1 MLKKMAPKTNLTHPL
16 TTSYVT
22 HRNCQMHS
30 FPQPHKTNA
39 FCEIQSGSPPSRLSS
54 ETTSNLRQALCIISY
69 LEASQI
75 DLGTLSPDTRQFV
88 IILANSI
95 IRKREHLSV

>member
-1 MLKKMAPKTNLTHPL
+1 MLLIEIAKCILFHNLTK
-16 TTSYVT
+16 
-22 HRNCQMHS
+22 QMLSVKYSLEALH
-30 FPQPHKTNA
+30 HV
-39 FCEIQSGSPPSRLSS
+39 LSS

-88 IILANSI
+88 IILANST